1 MRKLIRT
8 IRNLVALLIAA
19 AIILGCVLGYNALT
33 RQSRQIAVTPIPRAA
48 VDEKNAADHLSAAI
62 RFQTISSATDP
73 DLNADAFRGLQAYM
87 AETFPAFHAA
97 AKRETV
103 NGLSLLYTWHGSDP
117 NAVPIALLA
126 HQDVVPIAP
135 GTESSWQVPP
145 FDGTIRDGFIWG
157 RGSWDDKGNLFS
169 ILEAVEQLA
178 KEGFR
183 PKHTIYLAF
192 GADEEVG
199 GLRGASEIAKLLA
212 QRGVKL
218 DYVIDEGLVI
228 ADGMLKGL
236 DRPAALIGIAEK
248 GYATL
253 DLRLIATPGHSSMPP
268 KQSAIGI
275 MSAALAKLDRH
286 RMPARI
292 QGAAQEMLQTLAPE
306 MNTMN
311 RVVLSNLWLFKPL
324 LLREFGKSPSTDAL
338 IRTTTALTIVN
349 AGNQDNVLPGR
360 VDATVN
366 FRLQPG
372 DTEAAVIDHVKRTI
386 DNDAITITRRDVNT
400 EPLPV
405 TSTRTDAYRALNRT
419 VREVFPDVVVAPG
432 LMLAATDSRHY
443 AGVTKSIFRFSP
455 VRAKAEDLLR
465 FHGTNERLSIAN
477 YADMIRFYRR
487 LIENTAAP

>member
-1 MRKLIRT
+1 MRRLIRT
-8 IRNLVALLIAA
+8 IRNLAVLLIAA
-19 AIILGCVLGYNALT
+19 LVILGCVLGFNALT
-33 RQSRQIAVTPIPRAA
+33 QTSRQIKVAAIPRAPI
-48 VDEKNAADHLSAAI
+48 DEKSAAEHLGAAI
-62 RFQTISSATDP
+62 RFQTISSATDAEQ
-73 DLNADAFRGLQAYM
+73 NADAFHGLQAYM
-87 AETFPAFHAA
+87 AQTFPAFHAA
-97 AKRETV
+97 TKREV
-103 NGLSLLYTWHGSDP
+103 VGGLSLLYTWQGSDP
-117 NAVPIALLA
+117 NATPIALLA

-135 GTESSWQVPP
+135 GTESDWQAPP

-169 ILEAVEQLA
+169 ILEAAEQLA
-178 KEGFR
+178 REGFR
-183 PKHTIYLAF
+183 PRRTIYFAF

-218 DYVIDEGLVI
+218 DYAIDEGLVI
-228 ADGMLKGL
+228 AHGMLKGL
-236 DRPAALIGIAEK
+236 NRPAALIGIAEK

-253 DLRLIATPGHSSMPP
+253 DLSLTAAPGHSSMPP
-268 KQSAIGI
+268 QQSAIGI

-286 RMPARI
+286 RMPARL
-292 QGAAQEMLQTLAPE
+292 QGTALEMLQTLAPE
-306 MNTMN
+306 MNPVN

-324 LLREFGKSPSTDAL
+324 LVREFGKSPSTDAL
-338 IRTTTALTIVN
+338 IRTTTALTIVR

-372 DTEAAVIDHVKRTI
+372 DTEADVVEHVKRTI
-386 DNDAITITRRDVNT
+386 DNSAITIARRDVNT
-400 EPLPV
+400 EAPPV
-405 TSTRTDAYRALNRT
+405 TSTQTDAYRALNRT

-443 AGVTKSIFRFSP
+443 AGITQSIFRFSP
-455 VRAKAEDLLR
+455 VHAKTEDLLR
-465 FHGTNERLSIAN
+465 FHGTNERISIAN

>member
-1 MRKLIRT
+1 MRRLIRT
-8 IRNLVALLIAA
+8 IRNLVVLLIAA
-19 AIILGCVLGYNALT
+19 AVILGCVLGINALM
-33 RQSRQIAVTPIPRAA
+33 QSSRQLKVAAIPRAP
-48 VDEKNAADHLSAAI
+48 VDEKSAAEHLGAAI
-62 RFQTISSATDP
+62 RFETISSATDAEQ
-73 DLNADAFRGLQAYM
+73 NADAFRAMHDYM
-87 AETFPAFHAA
+87 LVTFPAFHTA
-97 AKRETV
+97 AKRETI
-103 NGLSLLYTWHGSDP
+103 NGLSLLYTWEGSDP
-117 NAVPIALLA
+117 SAAPIALLA
-126 HQDVVPIAP
+126 HQDVVPISP
-135 GTESSWQVPP
+135 GTESNWQAPP
-145 FDGTIRDGFIWG
+145 FEGAIRDGFIWG

-183 PKHTIYLAF
+183 PKRTIYLAF

-199 GLRGASEIAKLLA
+199 GQRGAGEIAKLLA

-248 GYATL
+248 GYATF
-253 DLRLIATPGHSSMPP
+253 DLSLTATPGHSSMPP
-268 KQSAIGI
+268 KQSAIGT

-286 RMPARI
+286 RMPARL
-292 QGAAQEMLQTLAPE
+292 QGTALEMLQTLAPE
-306 MNTMN
+306 MNPVN

-324 LLREFGKSPSTDAL
+324 LLREFGKAPSTDAL
-338 IRTTTALTIVN
+338 IRTTTALTIIN

-372 DTEAAVIDHVKRTI
+372 DTEADVTDHVRRTI
-386 DNDAITITRRDVNT
+386 ENDAITITRRDVNT
-400 EPLPV
+400 EAPPV
-405 TSTRTDAYRALNRT
+405 TSTQTEAYRALNRT
-419 VREVFPDVVVAPG
+419 IREVFPGVVVAPG

-443 AGVTKSIFRFSP
+443 VGLTQSIFRFSP

-487 LIENTAAP
+487 LIENTAAR

>member
-1 MRKLIRT
+1 MRRLIRT
-8 IRNLVALLIAA
+8 IRNLAVLLIAA
-19 AIILGCVLGYNALT
+19 IVILGCALGINALM
-33 RQSRQIAVTPIPRAA
+33 QPSRQLKVAAIARAP
-48 VDEKNAADHLSAAI
+48 VDEKSAADHLGAAI
-62 RFQTISSATDP
+62 RFRTISSASDAEQ
-73 DLNADAFRGLQAYM
+73 NADAFRGLQAYM

-97 AKRETV
+97 AKRENV
-103 NGLSLLYTWHGSDP
+103 NGLSLLYTWQGSDP
-117 NAVPIALLA
+117 GATPIALLA

-135 GTESSWQVPP
+135 GTENNWQAPP
-145 FDGTIRDGFIWG
+145 FEGTIRDGFIWG

-169 ILEAVEQLA
+169 ILEAAEQLA

-183 PKHTIYLAF
+183 PKRTIYFAF

-199 GLRGASEIAKLLA
+199 GLRGASEIAKLLT

-218 DYVIDEGLVI
+218 DYAIDEGLVI

-253 DLRLIATPGHSSMPP
+253 DLSLIATPGHSSMPP
-268 KQSAIGI
+268 KQSAIGM

-286 RMPARI
+286 RMPARL
-292 QGAAQEMLQTLAPE
+292 QGTTLEMLQTLAPD
-306 MNTMN
+306 MNPVN

-324 LLREFGKSPSTDAL
+324 LVREFGKSPSTDAL

-372 DTEAAVIDHVKRTI
+372 DTEADVVDHVKRTI

-400 EPLPV
+400 EAPPV
-405 TSTRTDAYRALNRT
+405 TSTQTPAYRALNRT
-419 VREVFPDVVVAPG
+419 IREVFPDVVVAPG

-443 AGVTKSIFRFSP
+443 AGIAQSIFRFSP

-465 FHGTNERLSIAN
+465 FHGTNERISIAN

>member
-1 MRKLIRT
+1 MRRLIRT

-19 AIILGCVLGYNALT
+19 IIILGCVLGINALL
-33 RQSRQIAVTPIPRAA
+33 QPSRQIKVAAIPRVAI
-48 VDEKNAADHLSAAI
+48 DEKSAADHLSAAI
-62 RFQTISSATDP
+62 RFRTISSATDAEQ
-73 DLNADAFRGLQAYM
+73 NADAFRAIQAYM
-87 AETFPAFHAA
+87 AETFPAFHAV
-97 AKRETV
+97 AKREV
-103 NGLSLLYTWHGSDP
+103 INGLSLLYSWQGSDP
-117 NAVPIALLA
+117 GATPIGLLA

-135 GTESSWQVPP
+135 GTESHWQAPP

-169 ILEAVEQLA
+169 ILEAAEQLA
-178 KEGFR
+178 KDGFR
-183 PKHTIYLAF
+183 PKRTIYFAF

-199 GLRGASEIAKLLA
+199 GQRGASAIAKLLA

-253 DLRLIATPGHSSMPP
+253 DLSLTATPGHSSMPP
-268 KQSAIGI
+268 KQSAIDT

-286 RMPARI
+286 RMPARL
-292 QGAAQEMLQTLAPE
+292 QGTALEMLETLAPE
-306 MNTMN
+306 MNPVN
-311 RVVLSNLWLFKPL
+311 RIVLSNLWLFKPL
-324 LLREFGKSPSTDAL
+324 LVREFGKSPSTDAL

-372 DTEAAVIDHVKRTI
+372 DTEADVVDHVKRTME
-386 DNDAITITRRDVNT
+386 NDAITVTRRDVNT
-400 EPLPV
+400 EAPPV
-405 TSTRTDAYRALNRT
+405 TSTQTEAYRALNRT
-419 VREVFPDVVVAPG
+419 IREVFPDVVVAPG

-443 AGVTKSIFRFSP
+443 AGIAQSIFRFSP
-455 VRAKAEDLLR
+455 VRARAEDLSR

-487 LIENTAAP
+487 LIENTAQ

>member
-1 MRKLIRT
+1 MRRLIRT

-19 AIILGCVLGYNALT
+19 IIILGCVLGINALL
-33 RQSRQIAVTPIPRAA
+33 QPSRQIKVAAIPRVAI
-48 VDEKNAADHLSAAI
+48 DEKSAADHLSAAI
-62 RFQTISSATDP
+62 RFRTISSATDAEQ
-73 DLNADAFRGLQAYM
+73 NADAFRAMQAYM
-87 AETFPAFHAA
+87 AETFPAFHAV
-97 AKRETV
+97 AKREV
-103 NGLSLLYTWHGSDP
+103 INGLSLLYTWQGNDP
-117 NAVPIALLA
+117 GATPIGLLA

-135 GTESSWQVPP
+135 GTESHWQAPP

-169 ILEAVEQLA
+169 ILEAAEQLT
-178 KEGFR
+178 KDGFR
-183 PKHTIYLAF
+183 PKRTIYFAF

-199 GLRGASEIAKLLA
+199 GQRGASAIARLLA

-253 DLRLIATPGHSSMPP
+253 DLSLTATPGHSSMPP

-286 RMPARI
+286 RMPAHL
-292 QGAAQEMLQTLAPE
+292 QGTALEMLETLAPE
-306 MNTMN
+306 MNPVN
-311 RVVLSNLWLFKPL
+311 RIVLSNLWLFKPL
-324 LLREFGKSPSTDAL
+324 LVREFGKSPSTDAL

-372 DTEAAVIDHVKRTI
+372 DTEADVVDHVKRTME
-386 DNDAITITRRDVNT
+386 NDAITVTRRDVNT
-400 EPLPV
+400 EAPPV
-405 TSTRTDAYRALNRT
+405 TSTQTEAYRALNRT
-419 VREVFPDVVVAPG
+419 IREVFPDVVVAPG

-443 AGVTKSIFRFSP
+443 AGIAQSIFRFSP
-455 VRAKAEDLLR
+455 VRARAEDLSR

-487 LIENTAAP
+487 LIENTAQ

>member
-1 MRKLIRT
+1 MRRLIRT
-8 IRNLVALLIAA
+8 IRNLVALLLAA
-19 AIILGCVLGYNALT
+19 LIILGCVLGINALMQT
-33 RQSRQIAVTPIPRAA
+33 SRQINVEAIARAP
-48 VDEKNAADHLSAAI
+48 VDEQSAADHLGTAI
-62 RFQTISSATDP
+62 RFRTISSATDP
-73 DLNADAFRGLQAYM
+73 EQNADAFRAMHDYM
-87 AETFPAFHAA
+87 AATFPAFHAA
-97 AKRETV
+97 TKREII
-103 NGLSLLYTWHGSDP
+103 NGLSLLYTWQGSDP
-117 NAVPIALLA
+117 SAPPIALLA

-135 GTESSWQVPP
+135 GTEADWQAPP

-178 KEGFR
+178 REGFR
-183 PKHTIYLAF
+183 PKRTIYLAF

-199 GLRGASEIAKLLA
+199 GQRGASEIAKLLA

-253 DLRLIATPGHSSMPP
+253 DLSLTAPPGHSSMPP

-275 MSAALAKLDRH
+275 MSAALAKLDRD
-286 RMPARI
+286 RMPARL
-292 QGAAQEMLQTLAPE
+292 QGTALEMLQTLAPE
-306 MNTMN
+306 MNPVN

-324 LLREFGKSPSTDAL
+324 LVREFGKSPSTDAL

-372 DTEAAVIDHVKRTI
+372 DTEADVVDHVGRTI
-386 DNDAITITRRDVNT
+386 ENDAITITPRDVNT
-400 EPLPV
+400 EAPPV

-419 VREVFPDVVVAPG
+419 IREVFPDVVVAPG

-443 AGVTKSIFRFSP
+443 AGIAQSIFRFSP

-487 LIENTAAP
+487 LIENTAAR

>member
-1 MRKLIRT
+1 MRRLIRT
-8 IRNLVALLIAA
+8 VRNLVALLIAA
-19 AIILGCVLGYNALT
+19 IVILACVLGYNALT
-33 RQSRQIAVTPIPRAA
+33 HPSRQIAVTPIPRTA
-48 VDEKNAADHLSAAI
+48 VDEKKAADHLSAAI
-62 RFQTISSATDP
+62 RFQTISNATDP
-73 DLNADAFRGLQAYM
+73 EQSADAFRGLQAYM
-87 AETFPAFHAA
+87 AETFPAFHAV

-103 NGLSLLYTWHGSDP
+103 NGLSLLYTWQGSDP
-117 NAVPIALLA
+117 SAMPIALLA

-135 GTESSWQVPP
+135 GTEGDWQAPP
-145 FDGTIRDGFIWG
+145 FEGTIRDGFIWG

-178 KEGFR
+178 KDGFR
-183 PKHTIYLAF
+183 PKRTIYLAF

-199 GLRGASEIAKLLA
+199 GRRGASEIAKLLN

-253 DLRLIATPGHSSMPP
+253 DLSLTATPGHSSMPP

-275 MSAALAKLDRH
+275 MSTALAKLDRQ
-286 RMPARI
+286 RMPARL
-292 QGAAQEMLQTLAPE
+292 QGTALEMLQTLAPE
-306 MNTMN
+306 MNMTN
-311 RVVLSNLWLFKPL
+311 RVVLTNLWLFKPL
-324 LLREFGKSPSTDAL
+324 LLREFGKTPSTDAL

-372 DTEAAVIDHVKRTI
+372 DTEASVIDHVKRTI
-386 DNDAITITRRDVNT
+386 GNDAISIAPRDVNT
-400 EPLPV
+400 EPPPV

-419 VREVFPDVVVAPG
+419 IREVFPDVVVAPG

-443 AGVTKSIFRFSP
+443 AGIAQSIFRFSP

-487 LIENTAAP
+487 LIENTAAQ

>member
-1 MRKLIRT
+1 MRRLIRT

-19 AIILGCVLGYNALT
+19 IIILGCVLGINALL
-33 RQSRQIAVTPIPRAA
+33 QPSRQIKVAAIPRIAI
-48 VDEKNAADHLSAAI
+48 DEKSAADHLSAAI
-62 RFQTISSATDP
+62 RFRTISSATDAEQ
-73 DLNADAFRGLQAYM
+73 NADAFRAMQAYM
-87 AETFPAFHAA
+87 AETFPAFHAV
-97 AKRETV
+97 AKREV
-103 NGLSLLYTWHGSDP
+103 INGLSLLYTWQGSDP
-117 NAVPIALLA
+117 GATPIGLLA

-135 GTESSWQVPP
+135 GTESHWQAPP
-145 FDGTIRDGFIWG
+145 FDGAIRDGFIWG

-169 ILEAVEQLA
+169 VLEAAEQLA
-178 KEGFR
+178 KDGFH
-183 PKHTIYLAF
+183 PKRTIYFAF

-199 GLRGASEIAKLLA
+199 GQRGASAIAKLLA

-253 DLRLIATPGHSSMPP
+253 DLSLTATPGHSSMPP
-268 KQSAIGI
+268 KQSAIGT

-286 RMPARI
+286 RMPARL
-292 QGAAQEMLQTLAPE
+292 QGTALEMLETLAPE
-306 MNTMN
+306 MNPVN
-311 RVVLSNLWLFKPL
+311 RIVLSNLWLFKPL
-324 LLREFGKSPSTDAL
+324 LVREFGKSPSTDAL

-372 DTEAAVIDHVKRTI
+372 DTEADVVDHVKRTME
-386 DNDAITITRRDVNT
+386 NDAITVTRRDVNT
-400 EPLPV
+400 EAPPV
-405 TSTRTDAYRALNRT
+405 TSTQTEAYRALNRT
-419 VREVFPDVVVAPG
+419 IREVFPDVVVAPG

-443 AGVTKSIFRFSP
+443 AGIAQSIFRFSP
-455 VRAKAEDLLR
+455 VRARAEDLSR

-487 LIENTAAP
+487 LIENTAQ